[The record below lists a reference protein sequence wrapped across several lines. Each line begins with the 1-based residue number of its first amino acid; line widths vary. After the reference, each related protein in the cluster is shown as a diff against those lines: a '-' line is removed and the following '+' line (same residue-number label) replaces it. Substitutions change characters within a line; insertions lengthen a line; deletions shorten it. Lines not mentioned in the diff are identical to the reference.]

1 MFYSSLINEHGMLLS
16 IVLLICI
23 FIYTCECEHFFITLL
38 ISFLFWSTFCE
49 YFKLIFYCLFLQI
62 FSFFFK
68 HMHFFKILHHKHL
81 FIIDL
86 VWLLV
91 DENFVLILFPKC
103 FRIFGLLLFNINLV
117 AYSCHGYYKLNFS
130 ISLF

>member
-1 MFYSSLINEHGMLLS
+1 MVKSTFMFYSSLIDEHGMLLS

-23 FIYTCECEHFFITLL
+23 FIFTCECEHFFITLL
-38 ISFLFWSTFCE
+38 TSFLFWSTFCE

-62 FSFFFK
+62 LSFFLN
-68 HMHFFKILHHKHL
+68 MHFFKILHHKHL

-91 DENFVLILFPKC
+91 DENFVLILVPKC
-103 FRIFGLLLFNINLV
+103 FHIFVLLLFNINF
-117 AYSCHGYYKLNFS
+117 SCL
-130 ISLF
+130 